1 MILESHGKIRNL
13 RALNLVRLQKQRSIE
28 VVGLLKTLKIII
40 VVSAKTVIGDP
51 QQPQEIEKLRATFH
65 MVIIPRVIILQE
77 SLEQIII
84 KIRYQDFMSVRIQH
98 QDLAITVMVALEETM
113 TGGRV
118 IFECGGTTI
127 QCGGR
132 AIHTALFGPL
142 QLHLKIS

>member
-1 MILESHGKIRNL
+1 MILESHGKRRHL
-13 RALNLVRLQKQRSIE
+13 RALNLVHLQKQRSIE

-65 MVIIPRVIILQE
+65 MVIIHRVIILQE

-98 QDLAITVMVALEETM
+98 QDLAITVMVAWEETM
-113 TGGRV
+113 TGARV

-127 QCGGR
+127 QCSGR
-132 AIHTALFGPL
+132 AIHRALFGPL